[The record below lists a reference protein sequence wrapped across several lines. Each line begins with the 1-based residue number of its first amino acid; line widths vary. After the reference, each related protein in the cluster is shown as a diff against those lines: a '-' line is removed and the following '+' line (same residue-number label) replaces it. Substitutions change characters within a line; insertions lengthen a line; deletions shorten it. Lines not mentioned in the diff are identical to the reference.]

1 MKNLDYSKTIK
12 TAGFMAVTTILAKV
26 LGLVRDMILAAVYA
40 TGPQATAFTA
50 ATEVPLRLFDVV
62 IGGVITAAFIPIYN
76 SVLTKENK
84 EKAMKFANDYVNG
97 VLVVTLLLTFFGL
110 LFNRWLIGFIAP
122 GIDAPT
128 TELAIS
134 LSRIMFGM
142 IIFTGLTYV
151 FVGILNSN
159 GEFYITS
166 MLSVVFNIILIV
178 YFIFFIKR
186 GGILG
191 LAITW
196 VIAWAAQAFIQAPY
210 LKKFQFKYKPTL
222 QLNTPE
228 MKMAIKLAVPILIS
242 SWAPPVASL
251 VNLRM
256 SSYLNGGKA
265 FTALSYSNKLYIVI
279 TGVFAFVAS
288 NLSFPYLA
296 KAEASGRKDE
306 IKKMR
311 GLLLIIITFIMAP
324 IMVGLI
330 LLALPIV
337 RLAFERGNFTAAD
350 SALTA
355 TALMGCSFGMLAHS
369 YNEILN
375 KIFYAL
381 RNSKTPMYTAMIGMG
396 VNIVGSV
403 ILSRYMG
410 IIGLGF
416 AIALGYM
423 ITAILNLIWMSKELG
438 DFGQRQEFID
448 LGKIA
453 LAVTLM
459 GGAVFAIRGLF
470 EGAPLGVLVPTGV
483 GIVVYFVSC
492 ILLKVSAV
500 WQFID
505 FVQAKLKR
513 GEINGK

>member
-1 MKNLDYSKTIK
+1 MDYSKTIR
-12 TAGFMAVTTILAKV
+12 TAGFMAITTILAKV

-40 TGPQATAFTA
+40 TGMQATAFTA

-84 EKAMKFANDYVNG
+84 KKAMKFANDYVNG
-97 VLVVTLLLTFFGL
+97 VLVITILLTIFGL
-110 LFNRWLIGFIAP
+110 VFNRWLIGFIAP

-128 TELAIS
+128 TELAIG

-166 MLSVVFNIILIV
+166 MLSVVFNALLIG
-178 YFIFFIKR
+178 YFLFFIKK
-186 GGILG
+186 GGIYG

-196 VIAWAAQAFIQAPY
+196 VLAWAAQALVQVPH
-210 LKKFQFKYKPTL
+210 LKKFEFKYRPTL
-222 QLNTPE
+222 RLNTPE
-228 MKMAIKLAVPILIS
+228 MRMALKLAVPILIS
-242 SWAPPVASL
+242 SWAPPIASL
-251 VNLRM
+251 INLRM
-256 SSYLNGGKA
+256 SSYLNDGRA

-296 KAEASGRKDE
+296 KAEASGRKDD

-311 GLLLIIITFIMAP
+311 GLLLSTITFIMAP
-324 IMVGLI
+324 IMIGLI

-355 TALMGCSFGMLAHS
+355 AALMGCSFGMLAHS

-381 RNSKTPMYTAMIGMG
+381 KNSKTPMYTAMIGMG
-396 VNIVGSV
+396 VNIIGSV
-403 ILSRYMG
+403 ILPPYLG
-410 IIGLGF
+410 IVGLGY
-416 AIALGYM
+416 AIALGY
-423 ITAILNLIWMSKELG
+423 IVTAILNLMMMSRELG
-438 DFGQRQEFID
+438 DFAQKEELVD
-448 LGKIA
+448 LGKMVI
-453 LAVTLM
+453 AVTLM
-459 GGAVFAIRGLF
+459 GGIVFVTRGFFENAI
-470 EGAPLGVLVPTGV
+470 LGVIVPTIIGAT
-483 GIVVYFVSC
+483 VYLVSC
-492 ILLKVSAV
+492 IGLKVSTV

-505 FVQAKLKR
+505 FIQSKLK
-513 GEINGK
+513 